1 MLRLSIAA
9 LSCLLLLAHVWADDK
24 EEAAKKEQEKF
35 QGEWKMMLGGQE
47 ATVKFT
53 GAEYEFTFGDQ
64 KEKGKMKFN
73 PTAKPKEVDVDITDG
88 NDSGKKQVGIY
99 ELKGDKVKFCFAKAG
114 ETKRPDKFEA
124 ADDGSMILFE
134 FERVKK

>member
-9 LSCLLLLAHVWADDK
+9 LTCLLVLANVWADDK

-35 QGEWKMMLGGQE
+35 QGEWKMVGQD

-53 GAEYEFTFGDQ
+53 GNEYVFTLGDT

-73 PTAKPKEVDVDITDG
+73 PTAKLKEVDVEITEG
-88 NDSGKKQVGIY
+88 TDSGKKQIGIY
-99 ELKGDKVKFCFAKAG
+99 ELKEDKVKFCFAKAG
-114 ETKRPDKFEA
+114 ETKRPDKFEG
-124 ADDGSMILFE
+124 ADDGSLILFE
-134 FERVKK
+134 FEKVKK